1 MEDKIIELEIKLNKI
16 IETQELI
23 LSKLDQNIIIISNP
37 KSSLPKTSKK
47 KHHKNERVNHYKK
60 LLEESF
66 ALAPYKSTLQQE
78 FNLATKPHNNRVKAY
93 LKTKNSSVFDGLKRN

>member
-1 MEDKIIELEIKLNKI
+1 MEDKIKELEIKLNKI
-16 IETQELI
+16 IETQGLI
-23 LSKLDQNIIIISNP
+23 LSKLDQNIIIPNP
-37 KSSLPKTSKK
+37 VSSLPKTSKK
-47 KHHKNERVNHYKK
+47 KHYKNERVNHFKK

-93 LKTKNSSVFDGLKRN
+93 LKTKDPSVFDGLKRN